1 MKKDSCTKYLN
12 PFKKRLIV
20 GPIFKLI
27 EAIFELIV
35 PILMARIIDIGIK
48 NSDKIYYTIYR
59 HFIYVFAPYKNTY
72 SDLP

>member
-48 NSDKIYYTIYR
+48 NSVMELI
-59 HFIYVFAPYKNTY
+59 
-72 SDLP
+72 